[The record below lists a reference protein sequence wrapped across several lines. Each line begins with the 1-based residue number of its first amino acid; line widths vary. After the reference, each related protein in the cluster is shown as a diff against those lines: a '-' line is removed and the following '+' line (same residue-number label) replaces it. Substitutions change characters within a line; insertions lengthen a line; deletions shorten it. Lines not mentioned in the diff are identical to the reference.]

1 MPTRKNTAVILH
13 RCRFLK
19 TGVGFFAIA
28 WKSAIGEGLLMAS
41 ASASS
46 LLAEHP
52 NLYLIGFMGTGKSSV
67 GREVAKRLKMRFL
80 DSDREIEQQTGKSIS
95 ELFAESGEAYFRD
108 LERRFV
114 QSGHPG
120 SGCVVAC
127 GGGLPIPPGMPALLA
142 SRGIVVCLFAN
153 AETILQRTMHNDRR
167 PLLQVADPAARI
179 RALLAER
186 EPIYMNTGIG
196 VYADGRQLNTV
207 VGNVMRVYLREAKRW
222 MTRKS

>member
-1 MPTRKNTAVILH
+1 
-13 RCRFLK
+13 
-19 TGVGFFAIA
+19 
-28 WKSAIGEGLLMAS
+28 MAS
-41 ASASS
+41 ASASPQ
-46 LLAEHP
+46 LAERP

-80 DSDREIEQQTGKSIS
+80 DSDREIEQEAGKTIG
-95 ELFAESGEAYFRD
+95 ELFAESGEAHFRE

-114 QSGHPG
+114 QSGHPA

-127 GGGLPIPPGMPALLA
+127 GGGLPISPGMPALLT

-153 AETILQRTMHNDRR
+153 ADTILQRTMHNDRR
-167 PLLQVADPAARI
+167 PLLQVEDPAARI

-186 EPIYMNTGIG
+186 EPVYMNTGIG
-196 VYADGRQLNTV
+196 VYADGRQLSTV

-222 MTRKS
+222 TPHAS